1 MTEPYPVPTGANNT
15 PLPSRGPAKA
25 KASKGHR
32 QRPEPLFDNLQDLQ
46 KAARKLRLS
55 KRELAKLPKEER
67 LRNKRDRKALKTD
80 RKRLRKELV
89 KEKHR
94 AKAQAKK
101 SQDRKDGE
109 PPKAVHDASMETV
122 GAPEESVN
130 KDAES
135 VVKSDE
141 APADGV
147 VKIIIDDK
155 PAEKPSKVQP
165 PHLTPKE
172 RKAER
177 AAKRAQQKIERD
189 ARKKAKLA
197 ARAARK
203 AERAA
208 AKAKGEDQD
217 KEDHDDNDDDEKYS
231 TMAAN
236 DGDDVSI
243 MVDDKP
249 AKKQA
254 KTPRRAAKEQ
264 TAATL
269 GKNPKN
275 KLKYDKNKERNAER
289 KRQMKLAK
297 TQASEPTIS
306 GSAKDAA
313 DSSAADVIPVGTT
326 ATPSTSAQAVAT
338 GGEISKKRKR
348 ENKKNEVAADAKE
361 EKESKKAAAKEKKR
375 AKKAETKVEQVVK
388 AEVKKIETEDYI
400 PL

>member
-1 MTEPYPVPTGANNT
+1 MMTEPYRVPTGANNT

-94 AKAQAKK
+94 TKAQAKK

-109 PPKAVHDASMETV
+109 PPKAFHDASMETV
-122 GAPEESVN
+122 GDPEESVN

-135 VVKSDE
+135 VVKSAE
-141 APADGV
+141 APAEGV
-147 VKIIIDDK
+147 VKIIVDDK

-197 ARAARK
+197 ARAVRK

-208 AKAKGEDQD
+208 AKAKGEDQNKD
-217 KEDHDDNDDDEKYS
+217 KEDHDDNDDDEEYS
-231 TMAAN
+231 TVAAN
-236 DGDDVSI
+236 DGDDVSV

-289 KRQMKLAK
+289 KRQLKLAK
-297 TQASEPTIS
+297 TIS
-306 GSAKDAA
+306 VAAKDAA
-313 DSSAADVIPVGTT
+313 DSSAADIIPVGTT
-326 ATPSTSAQAVAT
+326 ATPSTSAQAVAN
-338 GGEISKKRKR
+338 GEEISKKRKR
-348 ENKKNEVAADAKE
+348 ENKKNEGAADAKE
-361 EKESKKAAAKEKKR
+361 EKESKKAAAKEIKR